1 MESPMAKD
9 LLTRLNNSTCAEEV
23 FFQTLIMNSPFRDTI
38 QKDVTLRYINW
49 NANPAPK
56 YLDIDDYAEILK
68 SNSLFCRKI
77 DSIQS
82 ASLIEK
88 LELLCSKS

>member
-1 MESPMAKD
+1 
-9 LLTRLNNSTCAEEV
+9 
-23 FFQTLIMNSPFRDTI
+23 MNSPFRYTV
-38 QKDVTLRYINW
+38 QKYVTLRYINW

-77 DSIQS
+77 DSIRS